1 MLEVGNHMLKCGSP
15 LLVVKQAVVYNFP
28 QTLVAL
34 AGHFEG
40 LLIIPYHPRNLR
52 NRPSFEG
59 DVECQHLPEDH
70 SERIHVCSR
79 GVLLTS
85 QNLWRHPVR
94 SSDLAV
100 VVRIKLLLVP

>member
-1 MLEVGNHMLKCGSP
+1 MLKCGSP

-40 LLIIPYHPRNLR
+40 LLVVANHACYLC
-52 NRPSFEG
+52 NRPAFEG

-70 SERIHVCSR
+70 SEGIHVCGR
-79 GVLLTS
+79 GVLLAS

-94 SSDLAV
+94 CSNLSV
-100 VVRIKLLLVP
+100 VVRIKLLLVPGQTEIT

>member
-15 LLVVKQAVVYNFP
+15 LLVVKQAIVYNFP

-40 LLIIPYHPRNLR
+40 LLVVANHACNLC
-52 NRPSFEG
+52 NRPAFEG
-59 DVECQHLPEDH
+59 DVERQHLPEDN
-70 SERIHVCSR
+70 SERIHVSGR

-94 SSDLAV
+94 CSDLSV
-100 VVRIKLLLVP
+100 VVRIKLLLVS